1 MAEVFNK
8 GAKASVARDNK
19 VEAERDPEGFEASEK
34 SDLGENSY
42 WAQNLSLTKKRMVFE
57 YKKRFEHIQA
67 HGQACV

>member
-34 SDLGENSY
+34 SELGENSY
-42 WAQNLSLTKKRMVFE
+42 WAQNLSLTKKRMVFV
-57 YKKRFEHIQA
+57 YKKQFENIRA
-67 HGQACV
+67 YGQMCL